1 MHAYAAL
8 GETMPSEDDLLV
20 RANARVGRVLCGNG
34 ARLGIGG
41 VVTVSAE
48 SRHGRPERSP

>member
-1 MHAYAAL
+1 
-8 GETMPSEDDLLV
+8 MPSEDDPLV

-41 VVTVSAE
+41 VASVDAA
-48 SRHGRPERSP
+48 SRHGRGERSS